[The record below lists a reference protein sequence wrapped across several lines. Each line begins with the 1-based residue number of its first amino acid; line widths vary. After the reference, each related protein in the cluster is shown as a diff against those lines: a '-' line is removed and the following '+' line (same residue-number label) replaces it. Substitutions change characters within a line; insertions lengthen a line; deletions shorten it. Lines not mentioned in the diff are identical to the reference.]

1 MYPIDKDENVIIKR
15 KKDEKCPH
23 LLDFCYMFVFMFSF
37 PFTEGTED
45 IMHNELNPN
54 DLPEGDGIILFHDQ
68 VKYYRYEV
76 IPGCNGRQL
85 LSTVENPL

>member
-1 MYPIDKDENVIIKR
+1 
-15 KKDEKCPH
+15 
-23 LLDFCYMFVFMFSF
+23 MFVFMFSF

-45 IMHNELNPN
+45 IMQNELNPN

-76 IPGCNGRQL
+76 IRGGNGRQL
-85 LSTVENPL
+85 L